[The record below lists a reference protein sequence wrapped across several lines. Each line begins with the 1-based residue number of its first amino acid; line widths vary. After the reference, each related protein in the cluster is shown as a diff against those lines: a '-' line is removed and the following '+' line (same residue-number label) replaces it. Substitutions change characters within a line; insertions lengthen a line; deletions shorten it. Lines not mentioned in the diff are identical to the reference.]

1 MLGAIGVFLR
11 RRAENIS
18 VIMLITMFA
27 ALLVQV
33 AFRYLINM
41 PMGWTDELS
50 LIMWTW
56 LVLWGAAFVVRERDE
71 IRFDLIL
78 ASVPPLF
85 RRGMTVTSAAVVVV
99 LFLISLPAVIDYITF
114 MRVQRTAYFHIRFDW
129 LFSIYILFAVA
140 AIVRYLWVGWQAIFA
155 DNNRRAPAEKSVSGL

>member
-1 MLGAIGVFLR
+1 
-11 RRAENIS
+11 
-18 VIMLITMFA
+18 
-27 ALLVQV
+27 
-33 AFRYLINM
+33 
-41 PMGWTDELS
+41 
-50 LIMWTW
+50 
-56 LVLWGAAFVVRERDE
+56 VVRERDE

>member
-1 MLGAIGVFLR
+1 MLGAIGPWLR

-18 VIMLITMFA
+18 VIILITMFG

-56 LVLWGAAFVVRERDE
+56 LVLWGAAFVVREVDE

-78 ASVPPLF
+78 ASVPSVA
-85 RRGMTVTSAAVVVV
+85 RRGMTIITAAAIVI
-99 LFLISLPAVIDYITF
+99 LFAVSLPAVVDYVSF
-114 MRVQRTAYFHIRFDW
+114 MRVQRTAYFHLRFDC
-129 LFSIYILFAVA
+129 LFSIYVVFAIA
-140 AIVRYLWVGWQAIFA
+140 AIVRYLWIGWRAIFA
-155 DNNRRAPAEKSVSGL
+155 RDERAKTEKFVSGL